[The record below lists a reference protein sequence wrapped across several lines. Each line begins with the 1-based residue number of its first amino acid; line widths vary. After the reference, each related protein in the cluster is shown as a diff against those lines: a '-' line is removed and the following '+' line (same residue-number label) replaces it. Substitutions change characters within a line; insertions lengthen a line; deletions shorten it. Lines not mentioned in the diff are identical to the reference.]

1 MSLVIPPAA
10 AEIIFNIGPMPITN
24 SMVNGWIAVMFFVG
38 IAFFIINKNDTLLKM
53 LIKLSHGS

>member
-38 IAFFIINKNDTLLKM
+38 IAFFIKNKKS
-53 LIKLSHGS
+53 LIPKGIQNLS